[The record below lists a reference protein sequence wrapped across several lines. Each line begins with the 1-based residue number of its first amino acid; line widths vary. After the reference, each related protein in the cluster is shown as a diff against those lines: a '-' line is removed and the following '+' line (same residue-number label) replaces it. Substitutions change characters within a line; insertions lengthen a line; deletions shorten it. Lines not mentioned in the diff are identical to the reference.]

1 MTTFEGTYDRAL
13 RRVFKIL
20 NPIKKTIMNTNCEVH
35 LFINEHSID
44 LLHKYAYKDE
54 RAFFNFYIDDI
65 NDGAVWVDQD
75 FNSSNHFYNPFKNR
89 GLYGR
94 RSAMDLALEYY
105 DRALVF
111 WADGNRHR
119 SMFFFGAAIH
129 IIQDVTIP
137 QHASIRLLGDHKQ
150 YENYIKKTY
159 NNVAVF
165 KARKAPYILDSIKDY
180 VRFNSRVALKVYRK
194 FKDIKKDDERHY
206 RIARCNISLS
216 MRTSAGAM
224 IMFYKD
230 ILDMKNQ

>member
-1 MTTFEGTYDRAL
+1 MATFERTYNRAL

-20 NPIKKTIMNTNCEVH
+20 NPIKKSIMNTKCEVH

-44 LLHKYAYKDE
+44 LLDKYAYEDE
-54 RAFFNFYIDDI
+54 HAFFTSYLDDI
-65 NDGAVWVDQD
+65 NEGAVWVDQD
-75 FNSSNHFYNPFKNR
+75 FNSSNHFYNPFKDR

-105 DRALVF
+105 DKALWF
-111 WADGNRHR
+111 WENGNRSR

-137 QHASIRLLGDHKQ
+137 QHANIRLLGDHKQ

-165 KARKAPYILDSIKDY
+165 KARKAPYLLDNIRDY
-180 VRFNSRVALKVYRK
+180 VRFNSRLALKVYRK
-194 FKDIKKDDERHY
+194 FRSIKKSDERHY

-230 ILDMKNQ
+230 ISDMKIQ